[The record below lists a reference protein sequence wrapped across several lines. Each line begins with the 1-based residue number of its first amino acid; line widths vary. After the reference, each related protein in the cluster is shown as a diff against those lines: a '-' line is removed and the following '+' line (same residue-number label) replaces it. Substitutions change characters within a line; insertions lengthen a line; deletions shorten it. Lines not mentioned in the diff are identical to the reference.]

1 MEYIDPLSQKRYLPY
16 IIETSIGADRLTLA
30 LLANG
35 YREEEVEGETRV
47 VLKLHPSLAPLKV
60 GVFPLVKKDG
70 MAERA
75 MAIHEELRKKGIP
88 SFYDESGA
96 IGRRYRRQDEAGTP
110 FGLTIDGETMEN
122 GSVTVRDRDTMR
134 QVRIG
139 SDAILEYLREGIAA
153 APVRA

>member
-1 MEYIDPLSQKRYLPY
+1 N
-16 IIETSIGADRLTLA
+16 A
-30 LLANG
+30 

-47 VLKLHPSLAPLKV
+47 VLALHPSLAPVKV

-75 MAIHEELRKKGIP
+75 MSIHDSLRKRGIP

-110 FGLTIDGETMEN
+110 FGLTVDGDTMEN
-122 GSVTVRDRDTMR
+122 GTVTIRDRDTMQQER
-134 QVRIG
+134 VAADRIV
-139 SDAILEYLREGIAA
+139 EYLREKIDGAS
-153 APVRA
+153 V